1 MSATTFAGVEV
12 LMTGGSDG
20 IGFGLARR
28 FLAAGA
34 NVLVTGRD
42 AGRLDRAAAA
52 APGLQTLV
60 NDIGVA
66 EERERL
72 AQYLQVRHPGL
83 RVVVNNAG
91 IQRRVALADDQAPW
105 AERQREIDI
114 LFSAVVHLNHLLVPL
129 LLQHGKPA
137 LIANVSSGGALVP
150 QPFAPVYSAC
160 KAAIHSYTANLRF
173 ALAATPVRVVE
184 IIPPAVRT
192 GLAGSGVAHG
202 ADVEDFCDA
211 VFAGLA
217 AGQADELCFGMTDS
231 AELRHRLVVDHAL
244 FDGFSGRFPVGRY

>member
-1 MSATTFAGVEV
+1 M
-12 LMTGGSDG
+12 LLTGGSDG

-28 FLAAGA
+28 FVAAGA
-34 NVLVTGRD
+34 NVLVTGRHAD
-42 AGRLDRAAAA
+42 KLDRAAKA
-52 APGLQTLV
+52 APCLQTLV

-72 AQYLQVRHPGL
+72 AQYLHARHPGL

-114 LFSAVVHLNHLLVPL
+114 LFAAVVHLNHLLVPL
-129 LLQHGKPA
+129 LRQHGEPA
-137 LIANVSSGGALVP
+137 LVANVSSGGAFVP
-150 QPFAPVYSAC
+150 QPFAPIYSAC
-160 KAAIHSYTANLRF
+160 KAALHSYTVNLRF

-192 GLAGSGVAHG
+192 GLAGPGMAHG
-202 ADVEDFCDA
+202 ADLEAFCDA
-211 VFAGLA
+211 IFAGLE
-217 AGQADELCFGMTDS
+217 AGQADELGFGMTDA
-231 AELRHRLVVDHAL
+231 AEFRQRLAMDHAL
-244 FDGFSGRFPVGRY
+244 FDGFSGRFSVRKY